1 MGLSANRLPP
11 ALKHGAYSAMTVMPT
26 EDPREFD
33 KLHQQL
39 IEEWLPSGALEEDI
53 VATMARLMWRKHNLA
68 TLQVAERVQN
78 KLERIRYGY
87 DKPVSDEEQEA
98 REEFGHFGEL
108 ADLGTDGTMH
118 GLSKALDL
126 IERLDGQIDRC
137 LKRLLMARGAKSMFA
152 QNASVKPL
160 QALPAK

>member
-11 ALKHGAYSAMTVMPT
+11 ALKHGTYSAMTVMPT

-39 IEEWLPSGALEEDI
+39 IEEWLPSGALEEDS
-53 VATMARLMWRKHNLA
+53 VATMARLVWRKRNLA
-68 TLQVAERVQN
+68 TLRVAEMVQG
-78 KLERIRYGY
+78 KLQSIRYGH
-87 DKPVSDEEQEA
+87 DEPVCDEVQEA
-98 REEFGHFGEL
+98 REELGHFGEL
-108 ADLGTDGTMH
+108 ADLGTDGTMY

-137 LKRLLMARGAKSMFA
+137 LKRLLMARGATSMFA
-152 QNASVKPL
+152 QNASGKPL